1 MDPMWWFWL
10 GGVVVLLSAG
20 LTTGWV
26 LTRRRTEL
34 RSRVRWTQA
43 LTAVET
49 AQISRDAAGPQP
61 DTDALLARAEELI
74 THHGGVSAATTVLE
88 LAGEAD
94 RRYRAGAQR

>member
-1 MDPMWWFWL
+1 MWWFWL
-10 GGVVVLLSAG
+10 GGVVVLVGAG

-49 AQISRDAAGPQP
+49 AQISRDATGPQP
-61 DTDALLARAEELI
+61 DADVLLARAEELI
-74 THHGGVSAATTVLE
+74 AHHGGVSAATTVLE